1 MRKTNLQSYISKRI
15 RLLRLQKNITQ
26 QQLEELADLPLKYTY
41 KLENLEPN
49 IKIKTLEKIM
59 KALDVDTDIESF
71 FDISLTESN
80 PLINQL
86 LFKLEELAPS
96 KQERITKLLI
106 DFLDEIE
113 K

>member
-1 MRKTNLQSYISKRI
+1 MSKRI

-41 KLENLEPN
+41 KLENLKPN

-59 KALDVDTDIESF
+59 DALDTDIESF

-86 LFKLEELAPS
+86 LFKLEELSPS
-96 KQERITKLLI
+96 KQERVTKLLI
-106 DFLDEIE
+106 HFLDEIE

>member
-1 MRKTNLQSYISKRI
+1 MTKTNLQSYISKRI
-15 RLLRLQKNITQ
+15 RLLRLKKNITQ

-49 IKIKTLEKIM
+49 IKVKTLEKIM
-59 KALDVDTDIESF
+59 DALDTDIESF

-86 LFKLEELAPS
+86 LFKLEKLAPS
-96 KQERITKLLI
+96 KQERVTKLLI

>member
-1 MRKTNLQSYISKRI
+1 MTKTNLQSYISKRI

-26 QQLEELADLPLKYTY
+26 QQLEELVDLPLKYTY

-59 KALDVDTDIESF
+59 DALDTDIESF

-80 PLINQL
+80 PLI
-86 LFKLEELAPS
+86 KLAPS
-96 KQERITKLLI
+96 MQDRVTKLLI

>member
-1 MRKTNLQSYISKRI
+1 MTKTNLQSYISKRI

-59 KALDVDTDIESF
+59 DALDTNIESF

-86 LFKLEELAPS
+86 LFKLEKLAPS
-96 KQERITKLLI
+96 KQERVASLLI

>member
-1 MRKTNLQSYISKRI
+1 MTKTNLQSYISKRI

-59 KALDVDTDIESF
+59 DALDTDIESF

-86 LFKLEELAPS
+86 LFKLEKLAPS
-96 KQERITKLLI
+96 KQARVTKLLI

>member
-1 MRKTNLQSYISKRI
+1 MTKTNLQSYISKRI

-59 KALDVDTDIESF
+59 DALDTDIESF

-86 LFKLEELAPS
+86 LFKLGKLAPS
-96 KQERITKLLI
+96 KQERVTKPLI

>member
-1 MRKTNLQSYISKRI
+1 MTKTNLQSYISKRI

-26 QQLEELADLPLKYTY
+26 QQLELADLPLKYTY

-59 KALDVDTDIESF
+59 DALDTDIESF

-86 LFKLEELAPS
+86 LFKLEKLAPS
-96 KQERITKLLI
+96 KQDRVTKLLI

>member
-1 MRKTNLQSYISKRI
+1 MTKTNLQSYISKRI

-59 KALDVDTDIESF
+59 DALDTDIESF

-86 LFKLEELAPS
+86 LFKLEKLAPS
-96 KQERITKLLI
+96 TQDRVTKLLI

>member
-1 MRKTNLQSYISKRI
+1 MTKTNLQSYISKRI

-59 KALDVDTDIESF
+59 DALDTDIESF

-86 LFKLEELAPS
+86 LFKLEN
-96 KQERITKLLI
+96 
-106 DFLDEIE
+106 
-113 K
+113 